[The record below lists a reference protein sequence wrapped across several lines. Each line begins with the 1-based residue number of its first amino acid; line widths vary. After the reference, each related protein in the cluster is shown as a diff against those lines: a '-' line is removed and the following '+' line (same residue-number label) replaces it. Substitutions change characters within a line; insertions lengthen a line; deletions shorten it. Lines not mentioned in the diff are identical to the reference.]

1 MRRITLT
8 TLLSLGII
16 SCGIG
21 CPGNNSDFKKT
32 GELKKAPAVHEHGHG
47 AKGPHGGG
55 LIELGAEEYHA
66 EIVVDHDAH
75 AVRVYILG
83 KDAKTAEPIAA
94 TDLTVTP
101 AGKDALKL
109 KAAPQKTD
117 GEGKSSVFELIDDG
131 VVHALMDAKAIHG
144 KLQVSIGDKPF
155 TGEIDYHIDGS
166 AHDHKDDKGH
176 ADHKDEAAKP
186 DAAKKDDHTEK
197 PAEAAKDAE
206 PEK

>member
-32 GELKKAPAVHEHGHG
+32 SELKKAPPVHEHGHG

-75 AVRVYILG
+75 AVRVYVLG
-83 KDAKTAEPIAA
+83 KE
-94 TDLTVTP
+94 
-101 AGKDALKL
+101 ALKL

-131 VVHALMDAKAIHG
+131 VVHTLMDAKAIHG
-144 KLQVSIGDKPF
+144 KLQVSIGGKPF

-166 AHDHKDDKGH
+166 AHDHKDEKGH
-176 ADHKDEAAKP
+176 ADHKDTDHKDEAAKP
-186 DAAKKDDHTEK
+186 DAAKKEDSDK
-197 PAEAAKDAE
+197 PAEAAKDSE
-206 PEK
+206 PKK